1 MNSYTFTIKDTYTSL
16 RYNRCKFLFLKGH
29 GSMDIKIYEYDAVV
43 VGAGLAGLAA
53 AKELTEAGK
62 KTAVITKL
70 HPLRSHSGAA
80 QGGIN
85 AALHKD
91 DSTELHEFDTV
102 KGSDY
107 LADQDCVEL
116 MCTKAPETIRWA
128 ERMGAVFSRD
138 EDGDIAIRPFG
149 GQSKPRACYAKDRT
163 GLTLLQTIY
172 EQADRAGIEVFDEW
186 YAADLIY
193 EDGKVSGVV
202 AYDIRNSQPA
212 IFNAKV
218 TMFATGGHGRAYRF
232 NSNAHA
238 NTGDSLSIVARHGLP
253 LEDME
258 FVQFHPSGLG
268 GSGVLISEA
277 ARGEG
282 GRLFNSEGERFM
294 TKYAPNAME
303 LASRDVV
310 SRAIME
316 EVRQGKGV
324 GKDGQSVNIDLTHLD
339 PQIILTKLPE
349 LRELAI
355 AFQGQD
361 MLKEPIHIS
370 ATAHYSMGGIPT
382 NINCQV
388 RKSPTEMV
396 EGFYAAGECS
406 CVSVHGANRLGANS
420 VLEALLFGRHAGE
433 NMVKALNEGLSLR
446 PARVSDADTMLAEM
460 DTLKTSNGKESVPNL
475 RETLQ
480 IGMTADAGV
489 FRTKES
495 LERQV
500 ALIDDLLARFKNIR
514 IDDKSN
520 TFNTDLQEAIELGH
534 MLEFS
539 KFIVVGALERE
550 ESRGGHFREDFPTRD
565 DVNFLK
571 HTYAYMD
578 KEFNISTEWG
588 EVVLGK
594 FEPKERTY

>member
-1 MNSYTFTIKDTYTSL
+1 
-16 RYNRCKFLFLKGH
+16 
-29 GSMDIKIYEYDAVV
+29 MDVKIYEYDAVI

-85 AALHKD
+85 AALGKE
-91 DSTELHEFDTV
+91 DSIELHMFDTV

-107 LADQDCVEL
+107 LADQDAVEL

-138 EDGDIAIRPFG
+138 EEGDIAIRPFG

-163 GLTLLQTIY
+163 GLAVLQAIY
-172 EQADRAGIEVFDEW
+172 EQAFRAGIEVFDEW
-186 YAADLIY
+186 YCADLLY
-193 EDGKVSGVV
+193 RDGKAYGVS
-202 AYDIRNSQPA
+202 AYNIRNSEPA

-218 TMFATGGHGRAYRF
+218 VMFATGGHARAYRF

-282 GRLFNSEGERFM
+282 GRLFNSKGERFM
-294 TKYAPNAME
+294 EKYAPNALE

-316 EVRQGKGV
+316 EVRQGRGV
-324 GKDGQSVNIDLTHLD
+324 GKDGQSVNLDLTHL
-339 PQIILTKLPE
+339 PKEVILERLPE

-388 RKSPTEMV
+388 QKNTAGDLV

-433 NMVKALNEGLSLR
+433 NMLKALEEGVALKR
-446 PARVSDADTMLAEM
+446 AMVSDADRMLQE
-460 DTLKTSNGKESVPNL
+460 LNRIKCSNGTESVPCI
-475 RETLQ
+475 REDLQ
-480 IGMTADAGV
+480 DGMTANAGV
-489 FRTKES
+489 FRSKKS
-495 LERQV
+495 LEKQLK
-500 ALIDDLLARFKNIR
+500 LIDELLKRFEHIR

-520 TFNTDLQEAIELGH
+520 TFNTDLQEALELGH

-539 KFIVVGALERE
+539 KFIVVGALNRE
-550 ESRGGHFREDFPTRD
+550 ESRGGHYREDFPKRD
-565 DVNFLK
+565 DKKFLK

-578 KEFNISTEWG
+578 ENLNIVTEWG
-588 EVVLGK
+588 EVTLGK
-594 FEPKERTY
+594 FEPKERSY

>member
-1 MNSYTFTIKDTYTSL
+1 
-16 RYNRCKFLFLKGH
+16 
-29 GSMDIKIYEYDAVV
+29 
-43 VGAGLAGLAA
+43 
-53 AKELTEAGK
+53 
-62 KTAVITKL
+62 
-70 HPLRSHSGAA
+70 
-80 QGGIN
+80 
-85 AALHKD
+85 
-91 DSTELHEFDTV
+91 
-102 KGSDY
+102 
-107 LADQDCVEL
+107 
-116 MCTKAPETIRWA
+116 
-128 ERMGAVFSRD
+128 
-138 EDGDIAIRPFG
+138 
-149 GQSKPRACYAKDRT
+149 
-163 GLTLLQTIY
+163 
-172 EQADRAGIEVFDEW
+172 
-186 YAADLIY
+186 
-193 EDGKVSGVV
+193 
-202 AYDIRNSQPA
+202 
-212 IFNAKV
+212 
-218 TMFATGGHGRAYRF
+218 
-232 NSNAHA
+232 
-238 NTGDSLSIVARHGLP
+238 
-253 LEDME
+253 ME

-282 GRLFNSEGERFM
+282 GRLYNSEGERFM

-316 EVRQGKGV
+316 EVRQGRGV

-339 PQIILTKLPE
+339 PEIILTRLPE

-388 RKSPTEMV
+388 RKNPHELV

-433 NMVKALNEGLSLR
+433 NMVKALDEGIELKK
-446 PARVSDADTMLAEM
+446 ATQKDADGMLEE
-460 DTLKTSNGKESVPNL
+460 LQRIKTSNGTESVPGL
-475 RETLQ
+475 REELQ
-480 IGMTADAGV
+480 VGMTANAGV
-489 FRTKES
+489 FRSKES
-495 LERQV
+495 LEKQLK
-500 ALIDDLLARFKNIR
+500 LIDELLERFQNIR

-539 KFIVVGALERE
+539 KFIVVGALNRE
-550 ESRGGHFREDFPTRD
+550 ESRGGHYREDFPTRD
-565 DVNFLK
+565 DENFLK

-578 KEFNISTEWG
+578 KEYNITTEWG
-588 EVVLGK
+588 DVVLGK
-594 FEPKERTY
+594 FEPQERKY

>member
-1 MNSYTFTIKDTYTSL
+1 MNIKDV
-16 RYNRCKFLFLKGH
+16 
-29 GSMDIKIYEYDAVV
+29 KIYEYDAVV
-43 VGAGLAGLAA
+43 IGAGLAGLAA

-85 AALHKD
+85 AAIGPE
-91 DSTELHEFDTV
+91 DSIELHEFDTV

-116 MCTKAPETIRWA
+116 MCSKAPETIRWA
-128 ERMGAVFSRD
+128 EHMGAVFSRD
-138 EDGDIAIRPFG
+138 SEGDIAVRPFG

-172 EQADRAGIEVFDEW
+172 EQANRAGIEVFDEW
-186 YAADLIY
+186 YMADLLY
-193 EDGKVSGVV
+193 NDGKVYGVA
-202 AYDIRNSQPA
+202 AYDIRDMSPA

-218 TMFATGGHGRAYRF
+218 VMFATGGHARAFMF

-238 NTGDSLSIVARHGLP
+238 NTGDALTIVSRHGLP

-268 GSGVLISEA
+268 GSGILISEA

-294 TKYAPNAME
+294 SKYAPEAME

-316 EVRQGKGV
+316 EVRQGRGV
-324 GKDGQSVNIDLTHLD
+324 GADKQSVYIDLTHLD
-339 PQIILTKLPE
+339 PEIILTRLPE

-355 AFQGQD
+355 TFQGQD
-361 MLKEPIHIS
+361 MLKEPIFIS

-382 NINCQV
+382 DINSQV
-388 RKSPTEMV
+388 KMNPTKTI

-420 VLEALLFGRHAGE
+420 LLEALFFGRHAGGKMIE
-433 NMVKALNEGLSLR
+433 ALDNGIELHNASIDDAQPMIDEINSILKANG
-446 PARVSDADTMLAEM
+446 
-460 DTLKTSNGKESVPNL
+460 SNSVPNL
-475 RETLQ
+475 RKELQ
-480 IGMTADAGV
+480 SSMTENAGV

-495 LERQV
+495 LEKQITIID
-500 ALIDDLLARFKNIR
+500 ALLEQYRDIR

-520 TFNTDLQEAIELGH
+520 VFNTDLQEALELGH

-539 KFIVVGALERE
+539 KFIVVGALARE
-550 ESRGGHFREDFPTRD
+550 ESRGAHYRDDFPNRD
-565 DVNFLK
+565 DEKFLK

-578 KEFNISTEWG
+578 KQNNITTELAD
-588 EVVLGK
+588 VTLGR
-594 FEPKERTY
+594 FEPQERVY

>member
-1 MNSYTFTIKDTYTSL
+1 
-16 RYNRCKFLFLKGH
+16 
-29 GSMDIKIYEYDAVV
+29 MDVKIYEYDAVI

-85 AALHKD
+85 AALGKD
-91 DSTELHEFDTV
+91 DSVELHMFDTV

-107 LADQDCVEL
+107 LADQDAVEL
-116 MCTKAPETIRWA
+116 MCSKAPETIRWA

-138 EDGDIAIRPFG
+138 EEGNIAIRPFG

-163 GLTLLQTIY
+163 GLAVLQAIY
-172 EQADRAGIEVFDEW
+172 EQAFRAGIEVFDEW
-186 YAADLIY
+186 YCADLLY
-193 EDGKVSGVV
+193 RDGKAYGVA
-202 AYDIRNSQPA
+202 AYNIRNSEPA

-218 TMFATGGHGRAYRF
+218 VMFATGGHARAYRF

-238 NTGDSLSIVARHGLP
+238 NTGDALSIVARHGLP

-268 GSGVLISEA
+268 GSGILISEA

-282 GRLFNSEGERFM
+282 GRLYNSKGERFM
-294 TKYAPNAME
+294 EKYAPNALE

-316 EVRQGKGV
+316 EVRQGRGV
-324 GKDGQSVNIDLTHLD
+324 GRDGQSVNLDLTHL
-339 PQIILTKLPE
+339 PKEIILERLPE

-382 NINCQV
+382 NIDCQV
-388 RKSPTEMV
+388 QKNAAGDLV

-433 NMVKALNEGLSLR
+433 NMVKALDEGVELKK
-446 PARVSDADTMLAEM
+446 ATKADADRMLEE
-460 DTLKTSNGKESVPNL
+460 LNRIKTSNGTETVPGL
-475 RETLQ
+475 REELQ
-480 IGMTADAGV
+480 NGMTADAGV
-489 FRTKES
+489 FRSKES
-495 LERQV
+495 LERQL
-500 ALIDDLLARFKNIR
+500 AKIDDLLERFKHIR

-520 TFNTDLQEAIELGH
+520 TYNTDLQEALELGH

-539 KFIVVGALERE
+539 KFIVVGALLRE
-550 ESRGGHFREDFPTRD
+550 ESRGGHYREDFPERD
-565 DVNFLK
+565 DERFLK

-578 KEFNISTEWG
+578 ENYNITTEWG
-588 EVVLGK
+588 DVVITK
-594 FEPKERTY
+594 FEPKERSY

>member
-1 MNSYTFTIKDTYTSL
+1 MSNTS
-16 RYNRCKFLFLKGH
+16 
-29 GSMDIKIYEYDAVV
+29 DVKIYEYDAVI
-43 VGAGLAGLAA
+43 VGSGLAGLAA
-53 AKELTEAGK
+53 AKELTQAGK

-85 AALHKD
+85 AALGKD

-138 EDGDIAIRPFG
+138 EEGDIAIRPFG

-163 GLTLLQTIY
+163 GLAVLQAIY
-172 EQADRAGIEVFDEW
+172 EQAFRAGIEVFDEW
-186 YAADLIY
+186 YAGDLIY

-202 AYDIRNSQPA
+202 AYDIRNSKVA

-218 TMFATGGHGRAYRF
+218 TMFATGGNGRLFRF

-238 NTGDSLSIVARHGLP
+238 NTGDALSIVARHGLP

-268 GSGVLISEA
+268 GSGILISEA

-282 GRLFNSEGERFM
+282 GRLFNSKGERFM
-294 TKYAPNAME
+294 EKYAPNAME

-316 EVRQGKGV
+316 EVRQGRGV

-339 PQIILTKLPE
+339 PEIILTRLPE

-382 NINCQV
+382 NIDCQV
-388 RKSPTEMV
+388 RKNPKELV
-396 EGFYAAGECS
+396 EGFYAAGECA

-433 NMVKALNEGLSLR
+433 NMVKKLEEGIELR
-446 PARVSDADTMLAEM
+446 RADISDAKRFMNEIHTV
-460 DTLKTSNGKESVPNL
+460 KTSNGNERVPEL
-475 RETLQ
+475 RTELQ
-480 IGMTADAGV
+480 NGMTADAGV

-495 LERQV
+495 LQRQLN
-500 ALIDDLLARFKNIR
+500 LIDELLKRYKNIR
-514 IDDKSN
+514 IDDKSK
-520 TFNTDLQEAIELGH
+520 TFNTDMQEAIELGH
-534 MLEFS
+534 MLES
-539 KFIVVGALERE
+539 AKIVVVGALERE

-565 DVNFLK
+565 DEKFLK
-571 HTYAYMD
+571 HTYATMD
-578 KEFNISTEWG
+578 KDYNVSIDWG

-594 FEPKERTY
+594 FEPMERKY

>member
-1 MNSYTFTIKDTYTSL
+1 MS
-16 RYNRCKFLFLKGH
+16 
-29 GSMDIKIYEYDAVV
+29 IKIHEYDAVI

-85 AALHKD
+85 AALGAD

-128 ERMGAVFSRD
+128 ERMGAVFSRT
-138 EDGDIAIRPFG
+138 EEGNIAIRPFG
-149 GQSKPRACYAKDRT
+149 GQSQPRACYAKDRT

-172 EQADRAGIEVFDEW
+172 EQAHRAGIEVFDEW
-186 YAADLIY
+186 YCSDLIY
-193 EDGKVSGVV
+193 EDGKASGVV
-202 AYDIRNSQPA
+202 AYNIKDSEVA

-218 TMFATGGHGRAYRF
+218 TMFATGGHGRAFRF

-238 NTGDSLSIVARHGLP
+238 NTGDSLSIVARKGLP

-324 GKDGQSVNIDLTHLD
+324 GKDGQSVNLDLTHLD
-339 PQIILTKLPE
+339 PEIIYTKLPE

-361 MLKEPIHIS
+361 MIKEPIHIS

-388 RKSPTEMV
+388 EKNANKELV

-420 VLEALLFGRHAGE
+420 VLEAMLFGRHAGE
-433 NMVKALNEGLSLR
+433 NMIKALNEGIELR
-446 PARVSDADTMLAEM
+446 PAQESDAEATINEM
-460 DTLKTSNGKESVPNL
+460 TTLLTSNGKERVPSI
-475 RETLQ
+475 REELQ
-480 IGMTADAGV
+480 IGMTKNAGV
-489 FRTKES
+489 FRSKAS
-495 LERQV
+495 LEEQL
-500 ALIDDLLARFKNIR
+500 ALIDELLERFKDIR
-514 IDDKSN
+514 IDDKSK
-520 TFNTDLQEAIELGH
+520 TFNTDLQEATELGH

-539 KFIVVGALERE
+539 KFIVDGALNRE
-550 ESRGGHFREDFPTRD
+550 ESRGGHYREDFTTRD
-565 DVNFLK
+565 DEKFMK

-578 KEFNISTEWG
+578 KDFKMRSEWG
-588 EVVLGK
+588 EVTQGK
-594 FEPKERTY
+594 FEPMERKY

>member
-1 MNSYTFTIKDTYTSL
+1 MSKTS
-16 RYNRCKFLFLKGH
+16 
-29 GSMDIKIYEYDAVV
+29 DIKIYEYVAVI
-43 VGAGLAGLAA
+43 VGSGLAGLAA

-85 AALHKD
+85 AALGAE

-128 ERMGAVFSRD
+128 ERMGAVFSRN
-138 EDGDIAIRPFG
+138 EEGNIAIRPFG
-149 GQSKPRACYAKDRT
+149 GQSQPRACYAKDRT

-186 YAADLIY
+186 YAGDLIY
-193 EDGKVSGVV
+193 DEGKVSGVV
-202 AYDIRNSQPA
+202 AYDIVNSEVA

-218 TMFATGGHGRAYRF
+218 TMFATGGNGRLFRF

-238 NTGDSLSIVARHGLP
+238 NTGDALSIVARRGLP

-316 EVRQGKGV
+316 EVRQGRGV
-324 GKDGQSVNIDLTHLD
+324 GKDGQSVNLDLTHLD
-339 PQIILTKLPE
+339 PSIILTRLPE

-361 MLKEPIHIS
+361 MLKEAIHIS

-382 NINCQV
+382 NIDCQV
-388 RKSPTEMV
+388 QKNAEGDLV
-396 EGFYAAGECS
+396 EGFYAAGECA

-420 VLEALLFGRHAGE
+420 VLEAMLFGRHAGE
-433 NMVKALNEGLSLR
+433 NMIKALDDGATLHKATL
-446 PARVSDADTMLAEM
+446 ADADRLVNEM
-460 DTLKTSNGKESVPNL
+460 TSIKTSNGKETIPKL
-475 RETLQ
+475 RVTLQ
-480 IGMTADAGV
+480 NGMTANAGV

-495 LERQV
+495 LEKQLV
-500 ALIDDLLARFKNIR
+500 IIDDLLVRFNNVR
-514 IDDKSN
+514 IDDKSL

-534 MLEFS
+534 MIESS
-539 KFIVVGALERE
+539 KIVVVGALKRE
-550 ESRGGHFREDFPTRD
+550 ESRGGHYREDFPTRD
-565 DVNFLK
+565 DARFMK
-571 HTYAYMD
+571 HTYATMD
-578 KEFNISTEWG
+578 ENFNINIAWG
-588 EVVLGK
+588 EVTQGK
-594 FEPKERTY
+594 FEPMERKY